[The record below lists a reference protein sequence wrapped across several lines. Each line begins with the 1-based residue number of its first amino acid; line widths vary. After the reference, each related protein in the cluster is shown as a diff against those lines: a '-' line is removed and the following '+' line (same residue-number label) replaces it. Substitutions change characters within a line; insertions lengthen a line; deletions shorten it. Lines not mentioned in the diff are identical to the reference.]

1 MTKAVMEMMDNLASL
16 LWEQQRY
23 LKEAMALL
31 LDICPTAEQ
40 LMDQAE
46 SDETKIRELQE
57 QIRRWK
63 TLCSDLSEQNEAL
76 ERQKQE
82 LMRFAGPLIPEEEF
96 EAGTNSLSRKEISGR
111 EEPALQDMTREELLT
126 ALAGEK
132 QATRI
137 LSTQKIS
144 LRQLIARLNEENE
157 MLLSLWEEA
166 EKKYGNAKDAYYEL
180 WHSYEQIR
188 GLYETA
194 RRKNRERGCGYGSIS
209 NDPNETICEDTCGN
223 TQRSR
228 S

>member
-1 MTKAVMEMMDNLASL
+1 MTKAVMEMMDNLESL

-111 EEPALQDMTREELLT
+111 EGPF
-126 ALAGEK
+126 
-132 QATRI
+132 
-137 LSTQKIS
+137 
-144 LRQLIARLNEENE
+144 
-157 MLLSLWEEA
+157 
-166 EKKYGNAKDAYYEL
+166 
-180 WHSYEQIR
+180 
-188 GLYETA
+188 
-194 RRKNRERGCGYGSIS
+194 
-209 NDPNETICEDTCGN
+209 ICEM
-223 TQRSR
+223 
-228 S
+228 